1 MNKNLI
7 GITMIKSRAMF
18 LPRRFLTFVFLLQI
32 LEGYNVPHYQYA
44 NAFVASSQIIA
55 STHKFGMNSSNTKLH
70 ESAMPFIGLGNRQ
83 VDMNQYNLPIDI
95 IQTQWTANIVA
106 KTMNDEGGIFLGC
119 KNDRD
124 YFVDQIRV
132 MIPRPIEG
140 ISLGIRLQEIAGGR
154 EDGLG
159 ITVVS
164 GLVEGSHVD
173 KLGKDGADIQP
184 GDSISSI
191 SLLRNSRLTNDIA
204 GTQVFGMKNEEEV
217 IKVKTECLGY
227 DATVDALSSL
237 PGPMSGD
244 ESLIIELKRLRRK
257 PKVKVTLKYPPSQ
270 KESDATLELFAG
282 ENLRLGM
289 LVRGVK
295 LNDPL
300 AKRFDTKSG
309 GNCGAGGLCR
319 TCAVSVL
326 RGGELLNPQK
336 VSEKQMLE
344 DNPRWR
350 LACKAFVGYGMKEG
364 EITLQVN
371 PNQW

>member
-1 MNKNLI
+1 
-7 GITMIKSRAMF
+7 MIVVVNSRPMGF
-18 LPRRFLTFVFLLQI
+18 IRFTSIFLLLMLQ
-32 LEGYNVPHYQYA
+32 EFASQYQYA
-44 NAFVASSQIIA
+44 HAFVVSSQIIP
-55 STHKFGMNSSNTKLH
+55 TWKCGLNIRNTRLH
-70 ESAMPFIGLGNRQ
+70 ESAMPFSGSGKRQ
-83 VDMNQYNLPIDI
+83 VDMNQYNLPIDV
-95 IQTQWTANIVA
+95 IQTQWTANYVA
-106 KTMNDEGGIFLGC
+106 KTINGEGGVFLGC
-119 KNDRD
+119 QNDRE
-124 YFVDQIRV
+124 YFIDQIRV
-132 MIPRPIEG
+132 LIPRPSEG
-140 ISLGIRLQEIAGGR
+140 INLGIRLQEIAGGR

-159 ITVVS
+159 IPVIS
-164 GLVEGSHVD
+164 GLVERGHVD
-173 KLGKDGADIQP
+173 NLRNEGVDIQP

-191 SLLRNSRLTNDIA
+191 SLVRNSRLSTSTARNDDDNV
-204 GTQVFGMKNEEEV
+204 GTQIFGLKNEEEV

-227 DATVDALSSL
+227 DATVDALLSL
-237 PGPMSGD
+237 PAPISGG
-244 ESLIIELKRLRRK
+244 ESLIFELKRLRRK

-270 KESDATLELFAG
+270 KESDATFELFAG

-289 LVRGVK
+289 FVRGAT

-319 TCAVSVL
+319 TCAVSVI

-336 VSEKQMLE
+336 VAEKQMLA

-364 EITLQVN
+364 DITLKVN

>member
-1 MNKNLI
+1 
-7 GITMIKSRAMF
+7 
-18 LPRRFLTFVFLLQI
+18 
-32 LEGYNVPHYQYA
+32 
-44 NAFVASSQIIA
+44 
-55 STHKFGMNSSNTKLH
+55 
-70 ESAMPFIGLGNRQ
+70 
-83 VDMNQYNLPIDI
+83 MNQYNLPIDI
-95 IQTQWTANIVA
+95 IESQWTANLVA
-106 KTMNDEGGIFLGC
+106 KTVNDEGGIFLAC
-119 KNDRD
+119 KNDRE
-124 YFVDQIRV
+124 YFVDQV
-132 MIPRPIEG
+132 KVLIPSPLEG
-140 ISLGIRLQEIAGGR
+140 VGLGILLQEIAGGR
-154 EDGLG
+154 IDDLG
-159 ITVVS
+159 ITVIS
-164 GLVEGSHVD
+164 GLVEGGHVD
-173 KLGKDGADIQP
+173 NLRNEEGVDIQP

-191 SLLRNSRLTNDIA
+191 SVVRSNRLSMSTRNDTA
-204 GTQVFGMKNEEEV
+204 GIQAFGLKNEEEV

-237 PGPMSGD
+237 PTPISHG

-257 PKVKVTLKYPPSQ
+257 PRVKVTLKYPPSQ
-270 KESDATLELFAG
+270 KESDETVELFAG

-289 LVRGVK
+289 LVRGIK

-319 TCAVSVL
+319 TCAVSVI

-336 VSEKQMLE
+336 VSEKQMLA

-364 EITLQVN
+364 EITLKVN